1 MSSSTSNRSS
11 ISWGAFGLFYVV
23 ILVVTGVL
31 DHVNGVLTFAHMWPQ
46 VVLITIGVLIFA
58 LVGWRAPRFTPAM
71 GVLMTFTVGILTI
84 VPGVLLS
91 LGQRSDFWAGYFLV
105 AGGMAGG
112 SSLGLL
118 FIWLS
123 TRIRNR
129 HHDPAQSQGE

>member
-1 MSSSTSNRSS
+1 MSSPAPNRSS

-23 ILVVTGVL
+23 ILVVTAVL
-31 DHVNGVLTFAHMWPQ
+31 DQVNGVLTLAHLWPQ
-46 VVLITIGVLIFA
+46 LVLITTGVLIFA

-71 GVLMTFTVGILTI
+71 GVLLTFTVGILTI

-123 TRIRNR
+123 ARIRNR
-129 HHDPAQSQGE
+129 HRSPSESQGE